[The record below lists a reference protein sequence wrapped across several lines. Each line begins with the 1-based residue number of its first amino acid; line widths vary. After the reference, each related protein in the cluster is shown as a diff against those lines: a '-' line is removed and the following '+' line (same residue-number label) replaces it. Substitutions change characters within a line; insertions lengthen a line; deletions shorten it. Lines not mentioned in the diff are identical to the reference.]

1 MRTHFAPAA
10 ILALLLCLLLPGRIL
25 AQAATVV
32 GNGTPA
38 SCTAAALA
46 TAIDAGGTITFDCGL
61 EPVTIAGGPYTV
73 AGALTIDGG
82 GLVTLSGE
90 DAHRHF
96 VVTTEGSLRLAN
108 LTLTGGSAVEGGG
121 SIFSEGVLVLDT
133 VVVHD
138 NRTTGVNSGGGA
150 VVSLGGALT
159 IFGSHFYANVAAYTA
174 GAILQSN
181 GVLVIENSVIDG
193 NSAAVFGAIDST
205 GDLTIRNTMLRGNR
219 ATAGDGGAV
228 GVIDGTARIEDSL
241 IEGNFAGSGG
251 GGVYSSPNFP
261 GTTVTIRDT
270 RIIRNEA
277 DTTFAGALGGGIL
290 SGAGLTL
297 ERVTLAENSAYN
309 AGGLFQYGDEGLLI
323 VRDSLV
329 HNNSAVQSGGGLML
343 SGALGHTFTNVT
355 ISGNSAGDWAGGLYV
370 PDHPATL
377 RHVTIYGNSAPLG
390 ANLYT
395 LRTTVTF
402 ASTILDNPQGGGEN
416 CAVQDT
422 AQPAISD
429 GYNVSSDESCSLNH
443 AGDLSATDPLLGP
456 LADNGGPT
464 LSHLPQPGSP
474 AIDRAPL
481 AGCPAADQRGFT
493 RPGGAACD
501 SGAVEVG
508 GQLITVEPVAPVDN
522 ASHVTTGNGAYYWVS
537 PRQCNVIPPRP
548 ETIARRDVQG
558 VTPARLLYQNPD
570 GCSGDARLVR
580 SNVVADRNYLF
591 YTTDQ
596 GLMRLALTAQVGAAD
611 TVQLAAV
618 DNAELIN
625 TDLKGVSQ
633 IALNASNVVGLDAAR
648 RIWRVAKTGGAGQVL
663 QNLGAISNVKSA
675 TAFGV
680 NYIYWQNGVDLIRY
694 NTSTGASTTIATGV
708 VTYLPL
714 GERRSCQP
722 GLLRPNCTSLD
733 AVLISRG
740 NRVDEYNALS
750 NQVNT
755 LYTSNKW
762 IYELAYTESGY
773 LLALEEE
780 SNGICLPGIFNTCLY
795 TDFISRIPLR
805 YGDRYLFVPALPTAF
820 IYNGAPNYQRTL
832 RQLGGEGDYVL
843 WVERGQVRRL
853 PLNTTSLPNVRVTGI
868 EVTQGIQN
876 INNTVTLIKNRR
888 TFVRVYVQSTH
899 GAPLRGISATLTGY
913 SGAQLGVLQPAIQGF
928 ACSGAPGLGGN
939 LNCTYDRTITAQV
952 SPDRRQLAQ
961 SFLFELPLSWTN
973 RDTPLRLVAQINPD
987 RAPVESNFDDNR
999 LTRDFTFRPS
1009 GRFEVLFVQWGYQ
1022 LSTNG
1027 PWIYPTAKD
1036 NDHIQSY
1043 IRRTY
1048 PVATTTSTWEGFHP
1062 STWRIADANMGRAVN
1077 RNKEFCDGLGL
1088 PADRHTVCAA
1098 TYSNQQMERR
1108 RYTWWNLAGLGIKA
1122 GQVIP
1127 DNIFMYGVISD
1138 TTTSTTE
1145 IRFPR
1150 GSTPY
1155 NGNEAS
1161 GPTGSSST
1169 KWSWDPDGIYGDWYA
1184 AHEIGHALGL
1194 RHPATGNTTSD
1205 GCTTYTQSDV
1215 DPRPSHQFSR
1225 IGADNDTLGF
1235 DVGDNR
1241 LGIGQRTYAPQNMWH
1256 DFMSYCSNQWISD
1269 QNYERLY
1276 HEIMDFGAVR
1286 ASAPRT
1292 TVFTGDWWL
1301 VQGGLHTDGSG
1312 GAISHAERL
1321 NVVST
1326 LGERTAGAYA
1336 IQLLRSDGAVLAAY
1350 PFTPQGGLHD
1360 APTLQFTELVTNVQ
1374 GTTIL
1379 RIVRVADGV
1388 ELARRSISPHPPVVS
1403 NVMLPATVSAT
1414 ATSLSLTWSAS
1425 DADGDALTYDVY
1437 YSLDGGA
1444 TLLPLQLSLAQP
1456 SATVSIEA
1464 LPGGTAIFRVVATDG
1479 ANTAF
1484 ADSAPFVMPQ
1494 RAPAVRIDSPAD
1506 GATIRFGQSLN
1517 FIGYA
1522 LDPQDGPLGGDS
1534 LTWRIGD
1541 EIVATGE
1548 VYEAMSLPVGTHQI
1562 TLTAVNSARLATSFS
1577 IAMTVVDDLTLPE
1590 AQVAATPSDFNFTFN
1605 LEGSSVQTATMSI
1618 ADIGEALEPLSW
1630 TVTISGAAWLTV
1642 DMAAGVT
1649 PAQIVLTASAAGLP
1663 SGSVER
1669 GSIELSAA
1677 TPEGS
1682 LVQRI
1687 AIPVTRSAATTPFV
1701 GEDVQPSDPR
1711 IFLPVIYR

>member
-1 MRTHFAPAA
+1 M
-10 ILALLLCLLLPGRIL
+10 PGRVL
-25 AQAATVV
+25 AQPTTVV
-32 GNGTPA
+32 GDGTPV
-38 SCTAAALA
+38 SCTAVALA
-46 TAIDAGGTITFDCGL
+46 AAVAEGGEITFNCGASPL
-61 EPVTIAGGPYTV
+61 TIEGGPYTV
-73 AGALTIDGG
+73 AGEVSIDGG
-82 GLVTLSGE
+82 GLVTLSAE

-96 VVTTEGSLRLAN
+96 VVTTEGSLRLTN
-108 LTLTGGSAVEGGG
+108 LTLIDGSVADGGG
-121 SIFSEGVLVLDT
+121 SILSEGAVTLDRVT
-133 VVVHD
+133 IR
-138 NRTTGVNSGGGA
+138 NSRTTGEGTGGGA
-150 VVSLGGALT
+150 IASLGGSLT
-159 IFGSHFYANVAAYTA
+159 ILDSQLIGNEAAYTG
-174 GAILQSN
+174 GALILSDS
-181 GVLVIENSVIDG
+181 VTVIENSLFAD
-193 NSAAVFGAIDST
+193 NTAQVFGAIDGSGT
-205 GDLTIRNTMLRGNR
+205 LTIRNTTLRGNR

-228 GVIDGTARIEDSL
+228 GILRATALIEKSL
-241 IEGNFAGSGG
+241 IEKNFAGGGG
-251 GGVYSSPNFP
+251 GGVYISPNYP
-261 GTTVTIRDT
+261 GTTVIIRDT
-270 RIIRNEA
+270 RIIQNEA
-277 DTTFAGALGGGIL
+277 DATFAGSLGGGIL

-297 ERVTLAENSAYN
+297 VRVTLAENSAYN
-309 AGGLFQYGDEGLLI
+309 AGGLFQYGDEGLLD

-329 HNNSAVQSGGGLML
+329 HNNAAVQSGGGLML
-343 SGALGHTFTNVT
+343 GGALGHTFTNVT

-370 PDHPATL
+370 PDYPATL
-377 RHVTIYGNSAPLG
+377 RHVTLYGNSAPLG
-390 ANLYT
+390 TNLYT

-402 ASTILDNPQGGGEN
+402 ASAILGNPLGGGAN
-416 CAVQDT
+416 CADQDT
-422 AQPAISD
+422 AQPANSD
-429 GYNVSSDESCSLNH
+429 GYNVSSDDSCSLNH
-443 AGDLSATDPLLGP
+443 AGDLSSTDPLLGP

-464 LSHLPQPGSP
+464 LNHLPQPGSS

-501 SGAVEVG
+501 IGAVEVG
-508 GQLITVEPVAPVDN
+508 GQLIAVEPVAPVDN

-537 PRQCNVIPPRP
+537 PRQCTIIPPRP

-558 VTPARLLYQNPD
+558 ATPARLLYQNPD
-570 GCSGDARLVR
+570 GCNGDARIVR
-580 SNVVADRNYLF
+580 SNIVADQNYLF

-596 GLMRLALTAQVGAAD
+596 GLMRLALTAQVGAAGA
-611 TVQLAAV
+611 VQLAAV

-633 IALNASNVVGLDAAR
+633 IALNASNVVGLDASR

-663 QNLGAISNVKSA
+663 QNLGAISNVKSG

-694 NTSTGASTTIATGV
+694 NTSTGASTTIATGI

-714 GERRSCQP
+714 GERRACQP

-740 NRVDEYNALS
+740 NRVDEYNALT

-755 LYTSNKW
+755 VYTSNKW

-780 SNGICLPGIFNTCLY
+780 SNGICLPGIFNACLY

-820 IYNGAPNYQRTL
+820 IYNGAPTYQRTL
-832 RQLGGEGDYVL
+832 RQPGGEGDYVL

-853 PLNTTSLPNVRVTGI
+853 PLNTATLPNVRVTGM
-868 EVTQGIQN
+868 EVTQGIQD
-876 INNTVTLIKNRR
+876 INNTVMLIKNRR

-899 GAPLRGISATLTGY
+899 GAPLRGVSATLTGY
-913 SGAQLGVLQPAIQGF
+913 SGAQLGVLQPALQGF
-928 ACSGAPGLGGN
+928 ACSGTPDLGGN
-939 LNCTYDRTITAQV
+939 FNCTYDRTITAQV
-952 SPDRRQLAQ
+952 SPDRRNLAQ

-1022 LSTNG
+1022 LSANG

-1062 STWRIADANMGRAVN
+1062 STWRIADANMRRAVN
-1077 RNKEFCDGLGL
+1077 RNKEFCDALGL
-1088 PADRHTVCAA
+1088 KAEDNGHAVCAA

-1108 RYTWWNLAGLGIKA
+1108 RYTWWNLAWLGMKA

-1127 DNIFMYGVISD
+1127 DNVFMYGVISD

-1161 GPTGSSST
+1161 GPTGSSSST

-1184 AHEIGHALGL
+1184 AHEIGHAFGL

-1205 GCTTYTQSDV
+1205 GCIMYTQPDV
-1215 DPRPSHQFSR
+1215 DLRPSHQFSR

-1235 DVGDNR
+1235 DVGDSR
-1241 LGIGQRTYAPQNMWH
+1241 LGIGQRTYAPQNQWH
-1256 DFMSYCSNQWISD
+1256 DFMTYCSNQWISD

-1292 TVFTGDWWL
+1292 AVFTGDWWL
-1301 VQGGLHTDGSG
+1301 VQGGLHTDGNG

-1321 NVVST
+1321 NIVTT

-1336 IQLLRSDGAVLAAY
+1336 IQLLRADGAVLAAY
-1350 PFTPQGGLHD
+1350 PFTPQEGLHD

-1374 GTTIL
+1374 GTTAL
-1379 RIVRVADGV
+1379 RIVQVADGV
-1388 ELARRSISPHPPVVS
+1388 ELAHKSISTHPPVVS
-1403 NVMLPATVSAT
+1403 NVTLPAAVSAA
-1414 ATSLSLTWSAS
+1414 ATSLSLTWSAA

-1444 TLLPLQLSLAQP
+1444 TLLPLQLSLPQP
-1456 SATVSIEA
+1456 AATVSIEA

-1479 ANTAF
+1479 ANTTF

-1494 RAPAVRIDSPAD
+1494 KAPAVRIDSPAD

-1541 EIVATGE
+1541 DIVATGE
-1548 VYEAMSLPVGTHQI
+1548 VYEAMQLPIGTHQV
-1562 TLTAVNSARLATSFS
+1562 TLTAINSAAITTTTG
-1577 IAMTVVDDLTLPE
+1577 ITVVVVDDLTLPGPQI
-1590 AQVAATPSDFNFTFN
+1590 AVVPTAFDFSFN
-1605 LEGSSVQTATMSI
+1605 LEGSNVQTATMGI

-1630 TVTISGAAWLTV
+1630 TVTISGAAWLSADITT
-1642 DMAAGVT
+1642 GST
-1649 PAQIVLTASAAGLP
+1649 PAQILLTAHATGLRP
-1663 SGSVER
+1663 GAPES
-1669 GSIELSAA
+1669 GSIELRAT

-1682 LVQRI
+1682 LVQSLS
-1687 AIPVTRSAATTPFV
+1687 IPVKRSTATTPFV
-1701 GEDVQPSDPR
+1701 NNETEPALRIYLPSVR
-1711 IFLPVIYR
+1711 R